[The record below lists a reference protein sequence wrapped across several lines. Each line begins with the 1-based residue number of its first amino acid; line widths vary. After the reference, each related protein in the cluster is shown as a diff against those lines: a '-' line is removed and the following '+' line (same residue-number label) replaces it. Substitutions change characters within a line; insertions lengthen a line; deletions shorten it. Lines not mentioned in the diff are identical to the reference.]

1 MLKSVKII
9 LTTLSNQGTAE
20 DVLQLSPLNILPG
33 REPRWI
39 VDKKKGKTKSY
50 LFKTLTRVNHQN
62 IFVNLPFVV
71 KFSPS
76 FISSTSTSSFSP
88 LTPTDIFLTIS

>member
-50 LFKTLTRVNHQN
+50 LFITINTSQPLKHICKPTLTN
-62 IFVNLPFVV
+62 
-71 KFSPS
+71 
-76 FISSTSTSSFSP
+76 
-88 LTPTDIFLTIS
+88 

>member
-50 LFKTLTRVNHQN
+50 LFITKNTSQPLKHICKPTLTN
-62 IFVNLPFVV
+62 
-71 KFSPS
+71 
-76 FISSTSTSSFSP
+76 
-88 LTPTDIFLTIS
+88 